1 MEEYPSML
9 LVGITPLCL
18 TSFKVNIM
26 TKQRASVKG
35 EFSPISGNNTRR
47 VYDVAGNFK
56 GLIIKSTQGYMVQRV
71 DGKHRLKKTLAEA
84 FRSIAR
90 QN

>member
-1 MEEYPSML
+1 MAS
-9 LVGITPLCL
+9 
-18 TSFKVNIM
+18 VN
-26 TKQRASVKG
+26 KSVKG
-35 EFSPISGNNTRR
+35 EFSPVSGNSTRR
-47 VYDVAGNFK
+47 VFDISGNFK